1 MPCSPG
7 IPEGLLIAAT
17 LVPEEFIMTDVVV
30 VRILKENQWFAIY
43 CIRRHCSHAL
53 RG

>member
-17 LVPEEFIMTDVVV
+17 LVLEEFIMTDVVV
-30 VRILKENQWFAIY
+30 V
-43 CIRRHCSHAL
+43 
-53 RG
+53 

>member
-1 MPCSPG
+1 MLCSPG

-30 VRILKENQWFAIY
+30 V
-43 CIRRHCSHAL
+43 
-53 RG
+53 

>member
-17 LVPEEFIMTDVVV
+17 LVPEEFIMIDVV
-30 VRILKENQWFAIY
+30 A
-43 CIRRHCSHAL
+43 A
-53 RG
+53 